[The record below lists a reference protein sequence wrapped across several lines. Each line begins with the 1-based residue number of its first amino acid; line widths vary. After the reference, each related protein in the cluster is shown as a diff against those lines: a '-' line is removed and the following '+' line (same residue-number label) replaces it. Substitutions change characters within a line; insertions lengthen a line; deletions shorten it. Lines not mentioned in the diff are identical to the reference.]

1 MEQLERD
8 SELYKTYV
16 EKFAAQEQEFEKL
29 REEIK
34 ALKADQAAKEKELEQ
49 YILGL
54 NIDSV
59 SYTHLDVYKRQIS
72 MRWGDADD
80 CGRRHER

>member
-8 SELYKTYV
+8 SELYRTYV

-34 ALKADQAAKEKELEQ
+34 TLKADQAAKEKELEQ

-54 NIDSV
+54 NID
-59 SYTHLDVYKRQIS
+59 
-72 MRWGDADD
+72 
-80 CGRRHER
+80 